1 MKLNRVRSRSLLEE
15 GKRKKNMTQGT
26 SISVDGHSLTTDQ
39 VVKIARGYERVE
51 ITSQALQKV
60 REGRK
65 SVERIL
71 KSGKTIYGLNT
82 GFGRLSDVRIKSD
95 QLDELQL
102 NLIRS
107 HAVGT
112 GRSLSVDEVRAVM
125 AVRLNTLLRGNSGI
139 RPDVAQQLQR
149 FLNKGIHPDI
159 PRYGSLGAS
168 GDLAPSAHLALALVG
183 EGYVIDE
190 SGRKLP
196 TKSILRRKKVS
207 PIKLKAKEGLAI
219 INGTQVMT
227 GLGCLLLN
235 DSNSL
240 LFNLDVA
247 AAMTLEAL
255 RGSQASFESRIHQ
268 LRPLHGQAHV
278 ASRILRLI
286 RDSSLIGT
294 SNRIQDPY
302 SLRCVPQVHGA
313 FLDALQYLNQVLEV
327 ELNSV
332 TDNPIIF
339 PETDDVVSSGNF
351 HGQPISLALD
361 LLGVAL
367 ASASVISERRI
378 NKLLSSFNPELPL
391 FLAKES
397 GLNSG
402 LMVLQYTAASLVA
415 ENRILARPSS
425 VDSADVSGGQEDH
438 ASMGVTSALKARKI
452 WRNTTKVIALELMCA
467 AQAIDLL
474 QNGKLGQGTSIA
486 YSLIRKY
493 TQTVE
498 KDRSLSDDLER
509 VARALENDELRRAIE
524 GTVQL

>member
-102 NLIRS
+102 
-107 HAVGT
+107 
-112 GRSLSVDEVRAVM
+112 
-125 AVRLNTLLRGNSGI
+125 
-139 RPDVAQQLQR
+139 

-196 TKSILRRKKVS
+196 TKSILRRKNVS

-278 ASRILRLI
+278 ASRI
-286 RDSSLIGT
+286 
-294 SNRIQDPY
+294 
-302 SLRCVPQVHGA
+302 
-313 FLDALQYLNQVLEV
+313 
-327 ELNSV
+327 
-332 TDNPIIF
+332 
-339 PETDDVVSSGNF
+339 
-351 HGQPISLALD
+351 
-361 LLGVAL
+361 
-367 ASASVISERRI
+367 
-378 NKLLSSFNPELPL
+378 
-391 FLAKES
+391 
-397 GLNSG
+397 
-402 LMVLQYTAASLVA
+402 
-415 ENRILARPSS
+415 
-425 VDSADVSGGQEDH
+425 
-438 ASMGVTSALKARKI
+438 
-452 WRNTTKVIALELMCA
+452 
-467 AQAIDLL
+467 
-474 QNGKLGQGTSIA
+474 
-486 YSLIRKY
+486 
-493 TQTVE
+493 
-498 KDRSLSDDLER
+498 
-509 VARALENDELRRAIE
+509 
-524 GTVQL
+524 

>member
-1 MKLNRVRSRSLLEE
+1 
-15 GKRKKNMTQGT
+15 
-26 SISVDGHSLTTDQ
+26 
-39 VVKIARGYERVE
+39 
-51 ITSQALQKV
+51 
-60 REGRK
+60 
-65 SVERIL
+65 
-71 KSGKTIYGLNT
+71 
-82 GFGRLSDVRIKSD
+82 
-95 QLDELQL
+95 
-102 NLIRS
+102 
-107 HAVGT
+107 
-112 GRSLSVDEVRAVM
+112 
-125 AVRLNTLLRGNSGI
+125 
-139 RPDVAQQLQR
+139 
-149 FLNKGIHPDI
+149 
-159 PRYGSLGAS
+159 
-168 GDLAPSAHLALALVG
+168 
-183 EGYVIDE
+183 
-190 SGRKLP
+190 
-196 TKSILRRKKVS
+196 
-207 PIKLKAKEGLAI
+207 
-219 INGTQVMT
+219 
-227 GLGCLLLN
+227 
-235 DSNSL
+235 
-240 LFNLDVA
+240 
-247 AAMTLEAL
+247 
-255 RGSQASFESRIHQ
+255 
-268 LRPLHGQAHV
+268 
-278 ASRILRLI
+278 
-286 RDSSLIGT
+286 
-294 SNRIQDPY
+294 
-302 SLRCVPQVHGA
+302 
-313 FLDALQYLNQVLEV
+313 
-327 ELNSV
+327 V

-415 ENRILARPSS
+415 ENRVLARPSS